1 MSYAELFEP
10 LEGRAK
16 SFMGSFGY
24 GATADSRYK
33 HKFTCK
39 RRVCVHA
46 IRQIPTSPSKG
57 SAHYWDVY
65 AKWAPP
71 SVNPSDLHYVHCG
84 CFEVNG
90 NTSDC
95 LFHQSIKA
103 KLIPF
108 APKYERSELIK
119 VNLSSISDEDAAFQ
133 LSQLSKQLCASRVDV
148 PVAGGA
154 VGNFV
159 SEPHPASSGDCTIPK
174 ENLHPSGGLC
184 DESMHCDPSL
194 SLLRN
199 KTLSQALLEASHFQ
213 LKNNQGVSDLRM
225 CNGAASDMQCDPMP
239 GSMCPSMASPPYLPF
254 MKISMA
260 ARGNPYNVPFAL
272 SRVIYSDAK
281 IYSTSVG
288 YPSPFQSDVFPSLF
302 SSASVY
308 FSEDMTETSN
318 ESADNTVSSSQGQGQ
333 GSSQGQGVPADI
345 RDVWARGL
353 DGICEGLGLDIDS
366 PIGCFQP
373 DIILT

>member
-24 GATADSRYK
+24 GSTTESRYQR
-33 HKFTCK
+33 KFTCK

-46 IRQIPTSPSKG
+46 VRQIPTSPSKC
-57 SAHYWDVY
+57 SVYHWDVY

-71 SVNPSDLHYVHCG
+71 SVHPSELDYVHCG
-84 CFEVNG
+84 WFEING
-90 NTSDC
+90 NTSDT
-95 LFHQSIKA
+95 LFHQSVKA

-108 APKYERSELIK
+108 APKYERFELTK
-119 VNLSSISDEDAAFQ
+119 VNLSSISDEDSVFQ
-133 LSQLSKQLCASRVDV
+133 LSQLSKQLSASRVEV
-148 PVAGGA
+148 AVAGGS
-154 VGNFV
+154 VGNCV
-159 SEPHPASSGDCTIPK
+159 SDPSPTLSGDCTIPN

-184 DESMHCDPSL
+184 DESMHCDTSPS
-194 SLLRN
+194 SLRG
-199 KTLSQALLEASHFQ
+199 KMLSQALLEASRFQ
-213 LKNNQGVSDLRM
+213 LKNTQGVSDLRM
-225 CNGAASDMQCDPMP
+225 SNGAASDMHCDSMP

-254 MKISMA
+254 MKISMG
-260 ARGNPYNVPFAL
+260 ARGNPFNVPFAL

-308 FSEDMTETSN
+308 FSEDMTETPN
-318 ESADNTVSSSQGQGQ
+318 ASADNTGNSSQ
-333 GSSQGQGVPADI
+333 SQGVPADI

-353 DGICEGLGLDIDS
+353 DGICEGLCLDIDS
-366 PIGCFQP
+366 PTGCFPP
-373 DIILT
+373 DF